1 MTPRPDAAPCLI
13 VNADDYGCF
22 ACVSRGII
30 EAAENGVVTAT
41 GVFANMPN
49 FEERVAWLAKSDVLD
64 AGVHLNLTDGAPLTE
79 RMRKALARWSGLFP
93 RKLAMAGAI
102 WSGTVRVDDVETE
115 WRAQI
120 ERCRGAGLSLRFLNS
135 HEHLHMLPALFP
147 LARTLARDYDIA
159 HVRFPTARFRGTRST
174 ESLVRSVVIMGLG
187 VLNRRHDDGPTAEFI
202 GMEASGRLTI
212 RYLENAMRGLRAGG
226 VYELM
231 CHPGRLD
238 PQEVTNARLLSY
250 HDWEGELRTLTG
262 AAVRELLDRR
272 GIRLIGFRHLR
283 VEGNRLMVRAE
294 QPA

>member
-49 FEERVAWLAKSDVLD
+49 FEERVAWLKKCAVLD

-79 RMRKALARWSGLFP
+79 HMRKALARWSGAFP

-102 WSGTVRVDDVETE
+102 SSGTVRVDDVETE

-120 ERCRGAGLSLRFLNS
+120 ERCRAAGLRLRFLNS
-135 HEHLHMLPALFP
+135 HEHLHMLPGLFP
-147 LARTLARDYDIA
+147 LARMLARDYDIA
-159 HVRFPTARFRGTRST
+159 HVRFPTASFQGTKSAG
-174 ESLVRSVVIMGLG
+174 SLVRSAVIKGLG
-187 VLNRRHDDGPTAEFI
+187 ALNRHHADAPTAEFI

-212 RYLENAMRGLRAGG
+212 DYLENAMRRLRAGG
-226 VYELM
+226 IYELM

-238 PQEVTNARLLSY
+238 PQEVTDARLLSY

-283 VEGNRLMVRAE
+283 VDDDRLVVRTE